1 MQLCWGKSQER
12 DPGCVYFTSFYQP
25 YFSSVEKHET
35 EMSRLNQKTPA
46 IL

>member
-12 DPGCVYFTSFYQP
+12 DPGCVYFTSFINP
-25 YFSSVEKHET
+25 ISAVVEKHET